1 MNWKT
6 WLHSLVAAAIGGAS
20 NAMLGAVAMPETFNF
35 THQGWENLA
44 KLAIMGLGLII
55 AGSMHCVFMM
65 QLVRRTGRSFW
76 PWFIAIVIFMPV
88 GTAVLL
94 AMLLGD
100 ADAAES

>member
-1 MNWKT
+1 MKSEIKSVFEYALIT
-6 WLHSLVAAAIGGAS
+6 LLVGGLCLWQLIS
-20 NAMLGAVAMPETFNF
+20 STQEGEPSP
-35 THQGWENLA
+35 A
-44 KLAIMGLGLII
+44 KLAIMGLGLIA

-76 PWFIAIVIFMPV
+76 PWFIAVVIFMPV

-94 AMLLGD
+94 ALLLGE

>member
-1 MNWKT
+1 MKPAIKSGIEYALIT
-6 WLHSLVAAAIGGAS
+6 LLVAGLCLWQLIASAQDGGEPPA
-20 NAMLGAVAMPETFNF
+20 
-35 THQGWENLA
+35 A